1 MSEELFDEAEVISAT
16 VTVAL
21 DGSRLDAA
29 AAAVFT
35 QFSRSRLAEWIRAGR
50 LTRNGELG
58 RPRDKVA
65 LGDQL
70 HLFPETDN
78 RVDWAPEP
86 LPLDILFEDEHVIV
100 VNKPAGLVVHP
111 AAGHHSGTLVN
122 GSRNVVLASR
132 WDCAPTRQRYFRG
145 DAGSQIDACA

>member
-70 HLFPETDN
+70 HVFPETDN

-86 LPLDILFEDEHVIV
+86 LPLDILFEDEHVIN
-100 VNKPAGLVVHP
+100 VNSKK
-111 AAGHHSGTLVN
+111 
-122 GSRNVVLASR
+122 SRPIFFIYS
-132 WDCAPTRQRYFRG
+132 Y
-145 DAGSQIDACA
+145 